1 MVCTTKSPPNHYSSP
16 VPGLLFP
23 TQKKEKQQL
32 QEARNR
38 EKKSFPAQNPG
49 PGEGGSQ
56 GGSGTARG
64 PTGRRDDCRFA
75 QHWPW
80 SRLNNAP
87 LLAEQQ
93 LFFLFQSPYYMKGK
107 AELDL
112 PFGFVLLII

>member
-1 MVCTTKSPPNHYSSP
+1 MKSPLNHCSSP

-23 TQKKEKQQL
+23 TQEKQQL

-38 EKKSFPAQNPG
+38 KEVLSSSEPWPW
-49 PGEGGSQ
+49 EGGSQ
-56 GGSGTARG
+56 GEWDRQGAH
-64 PTGRRDDCRFA
+64 TGRGDDFHFA

-87 LLAEQQ
+87 LFTGKHS
-93 LFFLFQSPYYMKGK
+93 FFLFKSPYYMKGK